1 MTPGMGGAADKLN
14 RLAWSSAKTVEL
26 FIRRSGYFCP
36 GETRVMGRLA
46 AEASGEPILDIG
58 VGGGRTTPFLRQ
70 ITSEYVGIDYLDE
83 LVAAA
88 RKRSP
93 EARFEQ
99 VDARDLS
106 RFTPGEFGAAVF
118 SLNGIDGM
126 SHRDRAV
133 TFSEIHR
140 ILRPGGWFAYSTHNL
155 AYTLA
160 SRWRPDP
167 RRSLRHPLQAISF
180 AHGALL
186 RCWHR
191 RRLRAL
197 MDSGDGW
204 AAIVTR
210 AYGHPVIWHHVS
222 CEAAL
227 RELRSAHFDAD
238 IEVYRSDGRDALEG
252 LREPGP
258 SLPSLA
264 HPDSPDLHVLAR
276 RP

>member
-1 MTPGMGGAADKLN
+1 MRGPADKLN

-26 FIRRSGYFCP
+26 FTRRSGYFCP
-36 GETRVMGRLA
+36 GETRVLGRLA
-46 AEASGEPILDIG
+46 AEAGGEPILDVG

-70 ITSEYVGIDYLDE
+70 ITSEYVGIDYLNE

-88 RKRSP
+88 RERFP
-93 EARFEQ
+93 NVRFEQ

-118 SLNGIDGM
+118 SRNGIDGM
-126 SHRDRAV
+126 SPRDRAV

-140 ILRPGGWFAYSTHNL
+140 VLRRGGWFAYSTHNL

-167 RRSLRHPLQAISF
+167 GRSLRHPLRAISF
-180 AHGALL
+180 APGELL

-191 RRLRAL
+191 GRLRAL

-204 AAIVTR
+204 ATRVTC
-210 AYGHPVIWHHVS
+210 AYGHPVIWHHIS

-227 RELRSAHFDAD
+227 RELRSAHFDAE
-238 IEVYRSDGRDALEG
+238 IEIYRSDGRDALEG
-252 LREPGP
+252 LRGPTVPGP

-276 RP
+276 RC